1 MQSLSMCLPKI
12 HPNFVEEPKNFET
25 QYLNHMTPETGYFQ
39 LEVKPTE
46 AHFMI
51 SPNKMNAF

>member
-1 MQSLSMCLPKI
+1 MCLPKI

-25 QYLNHMTPETGYFQ
+25 QYLNYMTPETGYFQ